1 VFAPESASPSLAHV
15 VRPGDTLTGIAA
27 IYSIDVDRL
36 VLANDL
42 HDADRIRVGQT
53 LQIPARS
60 EATHPEALV
69 EAAARAYRNARF
81 ELAIERAER
90 AQEILE
96 RERGPEDERG
106 RALSARAAFLAGCA
120 TAAFGDDERTVAAFA
135 RVRALDPG
143 FTPPTGW
150 LSPRLEKLYLAAQ
163 TD

>member
-1 VFAPESASPSLAHV
+1 V

-90 AQEILE
+90 AQEMLE
-96 RERGPEDERG
+96 RRPEDERG
-106 RALSARAAFLAGCA
+106 RALSAHAAFIAGCA

-135 RVRALDPG
+135 RVRALDPA

-163 TD
+163 AD

>member
-1 VFAPESASPSLAHV
+1 V

-53 LQIPARS
+53 LQIPARF
-60 EATHPEALV
+60 EATYPEALV

-90 AQEILE
+90 AQEMLE
-96 RERGPEDERG
+96 REPEDERG
-106 RALSARAAFLAGCA
+106 RALSARAAFIAGCA

-163 TD
+163 AD